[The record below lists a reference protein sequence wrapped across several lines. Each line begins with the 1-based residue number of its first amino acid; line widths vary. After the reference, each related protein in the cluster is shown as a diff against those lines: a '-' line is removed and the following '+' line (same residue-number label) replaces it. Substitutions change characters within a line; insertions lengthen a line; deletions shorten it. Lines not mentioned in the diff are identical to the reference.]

1 MNAKAAAATE
11 NKSWL
16 FGLKAGFII
25 SSWSCHLLDDTRQSS
40 STFPFQYAPHFH
52 LLHQHPIFSMFTI
65 LSILYALRISLPSF
79 HPPQIL
85 AAPTYTKKSLYR
97 KSSQ

>member
-11 NKSWL
+11 NKSWF

-40 STFPFQYAPHFH
+40 STFQYAPH
-52 LLHQHPIFSMFTI
+52 LLHQHPVFSMFTI
-65 LSILYALRISLPSF
+65 LAFLYAFPSLLSSSTNSSSTNLYKKIS
-79 HPPQIL
+79 I
-85 AAPTYTKKSLYR
+85 
-97 KSSQ
+97 